1 MSADA
6 LPHPAKPSPP
16 AAGDVRRATGIGA
29 IAILLWS
36 TAALLTSLSSAM
48 PPLQLVAVTFGLA
61 FAAGTAIG
69 LARGR
74 DVLAAVRQPLPV
86 WLVGVGGLFGY
97 HACLFLAFHLAP
109 DAAVEVNLLNYLWPL
124 CIVLFSALL
133 PGERLK
139 LAHVAGALCGLAGT
153 MLILAG
159 RGGGLHLEGG
169 NLPAYAAALSAA
181 LIWGAYSVL
190 SRRFGNV
197 PTEAVSGFCLV
208 TAMLGLAGHLL
219 FEDATVWPQQ
229 AAGWLA
235 LLALGL
241 GPDGLAFFV
250 WDHGM
255 KRGDIRALGVM
266 SYAVPPAST
275 LLLILFGQASGNWS
289 VWAACALIAG
299 GAVMASWDV
308 IRGRSRGGK
317 GDAGKAGGRAGETA
331 ARTGGRGDMT
341 GS

>member
-6 LPHPAKPSPP
+6 FPESIRPHASPP
-16 AAGDVRRATGIGA
+16 SVSEVRRATGIGA

-61 FAAGTAIG
+61 FLTGSTIAAV
-69 LARGR
+69 RGR
-74 DVLAAVRQPLPV
+74 SVLGAMRQPLPV

-109 DAAVEVNLLNYLWPL
+109 TSAVEVNLLNYLWPL

-139 LAHVAGALCGLAGT
+139 PGHVAGALCGLAGT
-153 MLILAG
+153 ALIVSG
-159 RGGGLHLEGG
+159 RGGGLHLDGG
-169 NLPAYAAALSAA
+169 NLAAYGAALAAA

-190 SRRFGNV
+190 SRRFGSV

-208 TAMLGLAGHLL
+208 TALLGLTGHLL
-219 FEDATVWPQQ
+219 FEEATVWPQEML
-229 AAGWLA
+229 GWFA
-235 LLALGL
+235 LLALGI

-255 KRGDIRALGVM
+255 KRGDIRALGVL

-275 LLLILFGQASGNWS
+275 LLLILFGQASGGWT

-299 GAVMASWDV
+299 GAVMASWDM
-308 IRGRSRGGK
+308 IRGK
-317 GDAGKAGGRAGETA
+317 
-331 ARTGGRGDMT
+331 
-341 GS
+341 

>member
-1 MSADA
+1 MSSDA
-6 LPHPAKPSPP
+6 LPESLRCHAAPPS
-16 AAGDVRRATGIGA
+16 ASEVRRATGVGA

-36 TAALLTSLSSAM
+36 TAALLTSMSSAM

-61 FAAGTAIG
+61 FLTGSTI
-69 LARGR
+69 
-74 DVLAAVRQPLPV
+74 AAVRGRSVLSAMRQPPPV

-109 DAAVEVNLLNYLWPL
+109 ASAVDVNLLNYLWPL

-139 LAHVAGALCGLAGT
+139 PSHVAGALCGLAGT
-153 MLILAG
+153 ALIVSG
-159 RGGGLHLEGG
+159 RGGGLHLDGG
-169 NLPAYAAALSAA
+169 NLPAYGAALAAA

-190 SRRFGNV
+190 SRRFGSV

-208 TAMLGLAGHLL
+208 TALLGLTGHLL
-219 FEDATVWPQQ
+219 FEEATVWPQEML
-229 AAGWLA
+229 GWLA
-235 LLALGL
+235 LLALGI

-275 LLLILFGQASGNWS
+275 LLLILFGQASGGWT

-299 GAVMASWDV
+299 GAVMASWDM
-308 IRGRSRGGK
+308 IRGR
-317 GDAGKAGGRAGETA
+317 
-331 ARTGGRGDMT
+331 
-341 GS
+341 

>member
-1 MSADA
+1 MKADA
-6 LPHPAKPSPP
+6 LSESTLSPARSQLRTQVRTQAASPS
-16 AAGDVRRATGIGA
+16 ASEVRRATGIGS

-36 TAALLTSLSSAM
+36 TAALLTSLSSAV

-61 FAAGTAIG
+61 FLTGSAIAAV
-69 LARGR
+69 RGR
-74 DVLAAVRQPLPV
+74 DLLTAMRQPLPV

-109 DAAVEVNLLNYLWPL
+109 TAVVEVNLLNYLWPL

-139 LAHVAGALCGLAGT
+139 PSHVAGALCGLAGT
-153 MLILAG
+153 ALIVT
-159 RGGGLHLEGG
+159 GGGLPLDGGAPGG
-169 NLPAYAAALSAA
+169 NPAAYGAALAAA

-190 SRRFGNV
+190 SRRFGSV

-208 TAMLGLAGHLL
+208 TALLGLTGHLL
-219 FEDATVWPQQ
+219 FEDATVWPQEML
-229 AAGWLA
+229 GWLA
-235 LLALGL
+235 LLALGI

-255 KRGDIRALGVM
+255 KRGDIRALGVL
-266 SYAVPPAST
+266 SYAVPPVST
-275 LLLILFGQASGNWS
+275 LLLILFGQASGGWT

-299 GAVMASWDV
+299 GALMASWGM
-308 IRGRSRGGK
+308 IRRR
-317 GDAGKAGGRAGETA
+317 
-331 ARTGGRGDMT
+331 
-341 GS
+341 

>member
-1 MSADA
+1 MSAAA
-6 LPHPAKPSPP
+6 LPDPALPRPP
-16 AAGDVRRATGIGA
+16 AAPSAAAPPSAAEVRHATGVGS

-61 FAAGTAIG
+61 FLTGITVAA
-69 LARGR
+69 LRGR
-74 DVLAAVRQPLPV
+74 GVVSALRQPLPV

-109 DAAVEVNLLNYLWPL
+109 AAAVEVNLLNYLWPL

-139 LAHVAGALCGLAGT
+139 ASHVAGALCGLAGT
-153 MLILAG
+153 ALIVSG
-159 RGGGLHLEGG
+159 RGGGLHLDGA
-169 NLPAYAAALSAA
+169 NLPAYGAALAAA

-190 SRRFGNV
+190 SRRFGSV

-208 TAMLGLAGHLL
+208 TALLGLAGHLL
-219 FEDATVWPQQ
+219 FEDSTVWPQHPM
-229 AAGWLA
+229 GWLA

-255 KRGDIRALGVM
+255 KRGDIRALGVL

-275 LLLILFGQASGNWS
+275 LLLILSGQASGGWT

-299 GAVMASWDV
+299 GAVMASWDM
-308 IRGRSRGGK
+308 IRGR
-317 GDAGKAGGRAGETA
+317 
-331 ARTGGRGDMT
+331 
-341 GS
+341 

>member
-6 LPHPAKPSPP
+6 LPDTALPASVRPHAVSPS
-16 AAGDVRRATGIGA
+16 AAEVRRATGIGT

-61 FAAGTAIG
+61 FLTGSTVAAV
-69 LARGR
+69 RGR
-74 DVLAAVRQPLPV
+74 SVLVAMRQPLPV

-109 DAAVEVNLLNYLWPL
+109 SAAVEVNLLNYLWPL

-139 LAHVAGALCGLAGT
+139 AGHVAGALCGLAGT
-153 MLILAG
+153 ALIVSG
-159 RGGGLHLEGG
+159 RGGGLHLDAG
-169 NLPAYAAALSAA
+169 NLAAYGAALAAA

-190 SRRFGNV
+190 SRRFGSV
-197 PTEAVSGFCLV
+197 PTEAVSGFCLA
-208 TAMLGLAGHLL
+208 TALLGLTGHLL
-219 FEDATVWPQQ
+219 FEEATVWPQEML
-229 AAGWLA
+229 GWLA
-235 LLALGL
+235 LLALGI

-255 KRGDIRALGVM
+255 KRGDIRALGVL
-266 SYAVPPAST
+266 SYAVPPVST
-275 LLLILFGQASGNWS
+275 LLLILSGQASGGWT

-299 GAVMASWDV
+299 GAVMASWDM
-308 IRGRSRGGK
+308 IRGK
-317 GDAGKAGGRAGETA
+317 
-331 ARTGGRGDMT
+331 
-341 GS
+341 

>member
-6 LPHPAKPSPP
+6 LPDPTLPRPP
-16 AAGDVRRATGIGA
+16 AASSAAPPSAAEVRHATGVGS

-61 FAAGTAIG
+61 FLTGITVAA
-69 LARGR
+69 LRGR
-74 DVLAAVRQPLPV
+74 GVVSALRQPLPV
-86 WLVGVGGLFGY
+86 WMVGVGGLFGY

-109 DAAVEVNLLNYLWPL
+109 AAAVEVNLLNYLWPL

-139 LAHVAGALCGLAGT
+139 AAHVAGALCGLAGT
-153 MLILAG
+153 ALILSG
-159 RGGGLHLEGG
+159 RGGSLALDGLHLDGA
-169 NLPAYAAALSAA
+169 NLSAYGAALAAA

-190 SRRFGNV
+190 SRRFGSV

-208 TAMLGLAGHLL
+208 TALLGLAGHLL
-219 FEDATVWPQQ
+219 FEDATVWPQHLM
-229 AAGWLA
+229 GWLA

-255 KRGDIRALGVM
+255 KRGDIRALGVL

-275 LLLILFGQASGNWS
+275 LLLILFGQASGGWT

-299 GAVMASWDV
+299 GAVMASWDM
-308 IRGRSRGGK
+308 IRGR
-317 GDAGKAGGRAGETA
+317 
-331 ARTGGRGDMT
+331 
-341 GS
+341 

>member
-6 LPHPAKPSPP
+6 LPDTALSASVRPHAVSPS
-16 AAGDVRRATGIGA
+16 AAEVRRATGIGT

-61 FAAGTAIG
+61 FLTGSTVAAV
-69 LARGR
+69 RGR
-74 DVLAAVRQPLPV
+74 SVLVAMRQPLPV

-109 DAAVEVNLLNYLWPL
+109 SAAVEVNLLNYLWPL

-139 LAHVAGALCGLAGT
+139 AGHVAGALCGLAGT
-153 MLILAG
+153 ALIVSG
-159 RGGGLHLEGG
+159 RGGGLHLDGG
-169 NLPAYAAALSAA
+169 NPAAYGAALAAALT
-181 LIWGAYSVL
+181 WGAYSVL
-190 SRRFGNV
+190 SRRFGSV
-197 PTEAVSGFCLV
+197 PTEAVSGFCLA
-208 TAMLGLAGHLL
+208 TALLGLTGHLL
-219 FEDATVWPQQ
+219 FEEATVWPQEML
-229 AAGWLA
+229 GWLA
-235 LLALGL
+235 LLALGI

-255 KRGDIRALGVM
+255 KRGDIRALGVL
-266 SYAVPPAST
+266 SYAVPPVST
-275 LLLILFGQASGNWS
+275 LLLILSGQASGGWT

-299 GAVMASWDV
+299 GAVMASWDM
-308 IRGRSRGGK
+308 IRGK
-317 GDAGKAGGRAGETA
+317 
-331 ARTGGRGDMT
+331 
-341 GS
+341 

>member
-6 LPHPAKPSPP
+6 LPDSANSLPILSRSSAVPP
-16 AAGDVRRATGIGA
+16 PIAEVRRATGVGA

-36 TAALLTSLSSAM
+36 TAALLTSMSSAM

-61 FAAGTAIG
+61 FLTGNTVAA
-69 LARGR
+69 LRGR
-74 DVLAAVRQPLPV
+74 SVVGALHQPLPV

-109 DAAVEVNLLNYLWPL
+109 AAAVEVNLINYLWPL
-124 CIVLFSALL
+124 CIVLLSALL

-139 LAHVAGALCGLAGT
+139 AAHVTGALCGLAGT
-153 MLILAG
+153 ALIVSG
-159 RGGGLHLEGG
+159 RGGLHLDAGTLG
-169 NLPAYAAALSAA
+169 DDLPAFGAALAAA
-181 LIWGAYSVL
+181 LIWGAYSVT
-190 SRRFGNV
+190 SRRFGSV

-219 FEDATVWPQQ
+219 FEDAAVWPQE
-229 AAGWLA
+229 ALGWVV
-235 LLALGL
+235 LLALGI

-255 KRGDIRALGVM
+255 KRGDIRALGVL
-266 SYAVPPAST
+266 SYAVPPVST
-275 LLLILFGQASGNWS
+275 LLLILFGQAGGGWT

-299 GAVMASWDV
+299 GALMASWDM
-308 IRGRSRGGK
+308 IRGK
-317 GDAGKAGGRAGETA
+317 
-331 ARTGGRGDMT
+331 
-341 GS
+341 

>member
-1 MSADA
+1 MSADTLPNSA
-6 LPHPAKPSPP
+6 LPSPVLSRSSAATPSV
-16 AAGDVRRATGIGA
+16 AEVRRATGIGF
-29 IAILLWS
+29 IAILLWA
-36 TAALLTSLSSAM
+36 TAALLTSMSSAM

-61 FAAGTAIG
+61 FLTGSSVAV
-69 LARGR
+69 LRGR
-74 DVLAAVRQPLPV
+74 SVIGALRQPLPV

-109 DAAVEVNLLNYLWPL
+109 SAAVEVNLINYLWPL

-139 LAHVAGALCGLAGT
+139 AAHVAGALCGLAGT
-153 MLILAG
+153 ALIVSG
-159 RGGGLHLEGG
+159 RGGGLHLDAGTLGG
-169 NLPAYAAALSAA
+169 NLPAYGAALAAA

-190 SRRFGNV
+190 SRRFGSV

-208 TAMLGLAGHLL
+208 TALLGLTGHLL
-219 FEDATVWPQQ
+219 FEDATVWPQE
-229 AAGWLA
+229 ALGWLV
-235 LLALGL
+235 LLALGI

-255 KRGDIRALGVM
+255 KRGDIRALGVL

-275 LLLILFGQASGNWS
+275 LLLILFGQASGGWA

-299 GAVMASWDV
+299 GALMASWDM
-308 IRGRSRGGK
+308 IRGK
-317 GDAGKAGGRAGETA
+317 
-331 ARTGGRGDMT
+331 
-341 GS
+341 

>member
-6 LPHPAKPSPP
+6 FPESIRPHAAPSSRSE
-16 AAGDVRRATGIGA
+16 VRRATGIGA

-61 FAAGTAIG
+61 FLTGSTIAAV
-69 LARGR
+69 RGR
-74 DVLAAVRQPLPV
+74 SVLGAMRQPLPV

-109 DAAVEVNLLNYLWPL
+109 TSAVEVNLLNYLWPL

-139 LAHVAGALCGLAGT
+139 PGHVAGALCGLAGT
-153 MLILAG
+153 ALIVSG
-159 RGGGLHLEGG
+159 RGGGLHLDGG
-169 NLPAYAAALSAA
+169 NLAAYGAALAAA

-190 SRRFGNV
+190 SRRFGSV

-208 TAMLGLAGHLL
+208 TALLGLSGHLL
-219 FEDATVWPQQ
+219 FEEATVWPQEML
-229 AAGWLA
+229 GWLV
-235 LLALGL
+235 LLALGI

-255 KRGDIRALGVM
+255 KRGDIRALGVL

-275 LLLILFGQASGNWS
+275 LLLILFGQASGGWT

-299 GAVMASWDV
+299 GAVMASWDM
-308 IRGRSRGGK
+308 IRGK
-317 GDAGKAGGRAGETA
+317 
-331 ARTGGRGDMT
+331 
-341 GS
+341 

>member
-1 MSADA
+1 MSAEA
-6 LPHPAKPSPP
+6 LPDPALPRLPAVSPP
-16 AAGDVRRATGIGA
+16 IAEVRRATGVGA

-36 TAALLTSLSSAM
+36 TAALLTSMSSAM

-61 FAAGTAIG
+61 FVTGGTVAAV
-69 LARGR
+69 RGR
-74 DVLAAVRQPLPV
+74 SVIGALRQPLPV

-109 DAAVEVNLLNYLWPL
+109 TAAVEVNLLNYLWPL

-139 LAHVAGALCGLAGT
+139 ATHVAGALCGLAGT
-153 MLILAG
+153 ALIVSG
-159 RGGGLHLEGG
+159 RGGGLHLDGG
-169 NLPAYAAALSAA
+169 NLAAYGAALAAA

-190 SRRFGNV
+190 SRRFGSV

-208 TAMLGLAGHLL
+208 TALLGLTGHLL
-219 FEDATVWPQQ
+219 FEEATVWPQE
-229 AAGWLA
+229 ALGWVV
-235 LLALGL
+235 LLALGI

-255 KRGDIRALGVM
+255 KRGDIRALGVL

-275 LLLILFGQASGNWS
+275 LLLILFGQASGGWT

-299 GAVMASWDV
+299 GALMASWDM
-308 IRGRSRGGK
+308 IRGK
-317 GDAGKAGGRAGETA
+317 
-331 ARTGGRGDMT
+331 
-341 GS
+341 

>member
-6 LPHPAKPSPP
+6 FPKSIRPHAAPPS
-16 AAGDVRRATGIGA
+16 ASEVRRATGVGA

-61 FAAGTAIG
+61 FLTGSTIAAV
-69 LARGR
+69 RGR
-74 DVLAAVRQPLPV
+74 SVLGAMRQPLPV

-109 DAAVEVNLLNYLWPL
+109 ASAVEVNLLNYLWPL

-139 LAHVAGALCGLAGT
+139 PGHVAGALCGLAGT
-153 MLILAG
+153 ALIVSG
-159 RGGGLHLEGG
+159 RGGGLHLDGG
-169 NLPAYAAALSAA
+169 NLAAYGAALAAA

-190 SRRFGNV
+190 SRRFGSV

-208 TAMLGLAGHLL
+208 TALLGLAGHLL
-219 FEDATVWPQQ
+219 FEEATVWPQEML
-229 AAGWLA
+229 GWLA
-235 LLALGL
+235 LLALGI

-255 KRGDIRALGVM
+255 KRGDIRALGVL

-275 LLLILFGQASGNWS
+275 LLLILFGQASGGWT

-299 GAVMASWDV
+299 GAVMASWDM
-308 IRGRSRGGK
+308 IRGK
-317 GDAGKAGGRAGETA
+317 
-331 ARTGGRGDMT
+331 
-341 GS
+341 